1 MLQSAW
7 QDGYVA
13 EFSVSASRAVAGW
26 TISWSSPGATQ
37 VVNAWGMSCTVASG
51 SIACTG
57 KDWAGALAAGQ
68 SVRVGLQV
76 AAASAPVSPRLTVA
90 GKETRVR

>member
-13 EFSVSASRAVAGW
+13 EFTVTASRPVGGW
-26 TISWSSPGATQ
+26 TISWSSPQATQ
-37 VVNAWGMSCTVASG
+37 VVNAWGMSCAVASG
-51 SIACTG
+51 SISCTG
-57 KDWAGALAAGQ
+57 KDWAGALAPGQ

-76 AAASAPVSPRLTVA
+76 AAGSAPTNPSLTVT
-90 GKETRVR
+90 GK

>member
-13 EFSVSASRAVAGW
+13 ELTVTASRPVGGW
-26 TISWSSPGATQ
+26 TISWSSPQATQ
-37 VVNAWGMSCTVASG
+37 VVNAWGMSCAVGSG
-51 SIACTG
+51 SISCTG
-57 KDWAGALAAGQ
+57 KDWAGALAPGQ

-76 AAASAPVSPRLTVA
+76 AAGSAPTNPSLTVT
-90 GKETRVR
+90 GK